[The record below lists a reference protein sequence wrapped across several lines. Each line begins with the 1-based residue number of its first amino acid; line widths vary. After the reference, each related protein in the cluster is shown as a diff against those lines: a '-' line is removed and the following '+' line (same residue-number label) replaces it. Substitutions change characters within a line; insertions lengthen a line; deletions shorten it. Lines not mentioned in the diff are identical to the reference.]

1 MASPPF
7 NIAETV
13 PGDTDVA
20 AVYPALDRT
29 YRDVVESWI
38 KWNHNVMGR
47 HDEVEL
53 DFHVDGDYP
62 GTANVTTIWASST
75 GTNAG
80 KLKMREGTGPV
91 QDVGVPTGV
100 VLDYAANAIGNGYI
114 ACGGQAVN
122 RVTEAR
128 LFGVISTL
136 HGVGDG
142 ATTFNVP
149 DLRGR
154 TVAGE
159 DDMGGSSANRLTGL
173 AGGVDGDAFGAAGGL
188 ETHTLTT
195 AQLAVTTPAGT
206 VTGHT
211 HFIANTDSATT
222 QLTASNIFTRD
233 RGAGNANDY
242 AGAGTGTAPSI
253 GLTSSATSIFSGTAF
268 GSGAAH
274 NNVQPTLVLTKM
286 IKN

>member
-13 PGDTDVA
+13 PGDVDVA

-53 DFHVDGDYP
+53 DFQADASYP
-62 GTANVTTIWASST
+62 GTASVTTIWASST

-80 KLKMREGTGPV
+80 KLKMREGLGAI

-100 VLDYAANAIGNGYI
+100 VLDYAANAIANGYI
-114 ACGGQAVN
+114 ACGGQEVS
-122 RVTEAR
+122 RTTEAR
-128 LFGVISTL
+128 LFGVIGTL
-136 HGVGDG
+136 HGVGNG
-142 ATTFNVP
+142 TTTFNVP

-154 TVAGE
+154 VVAGE
-159 DDMGGSSANRLTGL
+159 DDMNGTSANRLTGL
-173 AGGVDGDAFGAAGGL
+173 SGGVDGDAFGSAGGL

-206 VTGHT
+206 IAAHT
-211 HFIANTDSATT
+211 HFVANGDNSSSALSGSNVLALSRTAGANTDYSLVGSGSSA
-222 QLTASNIFTRD
+222 D
-233 RGAGNANDY
+233 RGISSSVTTVF
-242 AGAGTGTAPSI
+242 TG
-253 GLTSSATSIFSGTAF
+253 SSF

-274 NNVQPTLVLTKM
+274 NNVQPTLILTKM